1 MYISSMANSL
11 LGQAMFKVLARAKE
25 LERKGREILHFEI
38 GEPDFDTP
46 ENIKNAAIKAL
57 REGKTNYVNAAGLP
71 ELREVIS
78 EEMEKT
84 RGFKPDIDQI
94 LVGPGANPMI
104 YFALAC
110 VADKGEE
117 VILPDPGF
125 PSYHAAIAAL
135 GLKPVYVPIKEE
147 NDFRLNPDDVAEFIT
162 SKTRIIMMNSP
173 QNPTGA
179 VMSREDIRGL
189 ADIAED
195 KNIYIFSDE
204 IYSKLIY
211 DAEHYTPAFKDG
223 CNERTI
229 LVDGFSKAYAMTGWR
244 LGYCVGPKELV
255 YKMELL
261 LQTIVSC
268 TPPFVQYGGIE
279 ALKGPQDFVSNMRD
293 DYKKRR
299 DVIIPGLN
307 RIPGFKCVY
316 PQGAFYAF
324 PNIRETGMKSDEF
337 SELLLDRAG
346 VATIPGTAF
355 GPGGEGYIRFSYAT
369 SLEDIKKALERISN
383 LMEEIGVG

>member
-1 MYISSMANSL
+1 MANSL

-46 ENIKNAAIKAL
+46 ENIKNATIKAL
-57 REGKTNYVNAAGLP
+57 REGKTNYVNAAGLL

-110 VADKGEE
+110 VVDKGEE
-117 VILPDPGF
+117 VILPDPGL

-179 VMSREDIRGL
+179 VMSREDVRGL

-211 DAEHYTPAFKDG
+211 DAKHYTPGFKDG